1 MWSGLAPL
9 FPGDPNAKEKRKKG
23 RKKEGRKKERNEGR
37 KKRKEGRKKKT
48 FFLFLVATAKRRSER
63 PARHSLA
70 RHSTSRHGMARHGTA
85 RQGTAGHGT
94 AGHGT
99 ALHSPRLAPAL
110 RGRASSPSPCEA
122 FSDETVL
129 EGKMSKGTINLSAPL
144 AGIFY
149 CWGVREGKILYINIY
164 IKKKI
169 QRKNHRPM
177 GESFELDNSREIGG
191 RGHE

>member
-9 FPGDPNAKEKRKKG
+9 FPGDPNAKEKRKK
-23 RKKEGRKKERNEGR
+23 
-37 KKRKEGRKKKT
+37 RKEKGRKKKKKGRKEKKKGRKEKEDVFPLSRCHCKET
-48 FFLFLVATAKRRSER
+48 LWMTRTAQ
-63 PARHSLA
+63 L
-70 RHSTSRHGMARHGTA
+70 STALHVKAW
-85 RQGTAGHGT
+85 HGT

-110 RGRASSPSPCEA
+110 RGRASSPSPCEV

-164 IKKKI
+164 K
-169 QRKNHRPM
+169 
-177 GESFELDNSREIGG
+177 
-191 RGHE
+191 